1 MIGLRV
7 QSVSHLSRSGQT
19 LLNDISFE
27 LEAGSVLAIA
37 GPNGAGK
44 TTLLNL
50 VSGLQTPSS
59 GRIFIGGND
68 LTELNAAERAR
79 CIALVSQQS
88 APDARLLMRDYVALG
103 QLPIWADHAAHE
115 HAEALKHIM
124 NVTGLEAL
132 ADKPMGQVSGGERQ
146 RAHIARAL
154 VQKPQLLFLDE
165 PTNHLDP
172 DAKGRVLS
180 LVTALGVT
188 VVMVIHDL
196 VMIPEFA
203 THVALMKDAQL
214 AAFGR
219 VEDVQTPS
227 SIRATFGVDYR
238 LFDDQQRQIPALDI
252 RKSHIP
258 NTGAN

>member
-1 MIGLRV
+1 MLYLFYRIRLLPRSRMSWSAFSYTLKPFVGLLRQIDCLMRELGFDDV
-7 QSVSHLSRSGQT
+7 KLEGLTSALSGGWRMK
-19 LLNDISFE
+19 
-27 LEAGSVLAIA
+27 LA
-37 GPNGAGK
+37 
-44 TTLLNL
+44 L
-50 VSGLQTPSS
+50 
-59 GRIFIGGND
+59 
-68 LTELNAAERAR
+68 AR
-79 CIALVSQQS
+79 CILIK
-88 APDARLLMRDYVALG
+88 PD
-103 QLPIWADHAAHE
+103 
-115 HAEALKHIM
+115 IM
-124 NVTGLEAL
+124 L
-132 ADKPMGQVSGGERQ
+132 
-146 RAHIARAL
+146 
-154 VQKPQLLFLDE
+154 LDE